1 MERKLYNFILK
12 DYFHFNTDG
21 TDTKGIA
28 VYDEI
33 TNILITEIEGY
44 QLDWFD
50 DEEENELWDYIKDY
64 L

>member
-21 TDTKGIA
+21 TDSKGIA

-50 DEEENELWDYIKDY
+50 GEEENELWDYIKDY